1 MKIHKEGFLIIAFA
15 FVLLSFLSYISI
27 ALVPFAWL
35 TYFLVFSFLV
45 VFLWVV
51 LFFRVPLRKI
61 NYGNHILATAD
72 GEVVA
77 IEEVFEKEHFKE
89 KRIMVSVF
97 MSPFNVH
104 VNWYPF
110 DGKVTHVEYHPG
122 KFLIAHHP
130 KSSELNERNSIV
142 LEKEPGKDILI
153 RQVAGIMA
161 RRIICYS
168 KPGDTAVQGKE
179 LGIIRFG
186 SRVDFFLP
194 LGSKIEVGMNQ
205 KVKAQ
210 LTVIAKFND

>member
-1 MKIHKEGFLIIAFA
+1 MKIHKEGYLIIAFA
-15 FVLLSFLSYISI
+15 FVMISFLSYVITVLVSPRWFSI
-27 ALVPFAWL
+27 ILIFGFFA
-35 TYFLVFSFLV
+35 VFV
-45 VFLWVV
+45 WVV
-51 LFFRVPLRKI
+51 LFFRIPLRKI
-61 NYGNHILATAD
+61 NYGDHILATAD

-77 IEEVFEKEHFKE
+77 IEEVFEKEYFNE
-89 KRIMVSVF
+89 IRLMISVF

-110 DGKVTHVEYHPG
+110 SGKVTHVEYHPG

-130 KSSELNERNSIV
+130 KSSELNERNSVV

-168 KPGDTAVQGKE
+168 KPGENVKQGKE

-194 LGSKIEVGMNQ
+194 LGTEVNVTMNQ

-210 LTVIAKFND
+210 QTVIARFVN

>member
-15 FVLLSFLSYISI
+15 FVIISFLSFISI

-35 TYFLVFSFLV
+35 TYFLIFGFSV

-77 IEEVFEKEHFKE
+77 IEEVTEKEHFKE
-89 KRIMVSVF
+89 RRIMVSVF

-110 DGKVTHVEYHPG
+110 SGTVTHVEYHPG
-122 KFLIAHHP
+122 KFLFAHHP

-194 LGSKIEVGMNQ
+194 IGTEIKVQMNQ

-210 LTVIAKFND
+210 QTVIGQFKE

>member
-1 MKIHKEGFLIIAFA
+1 MKIHKEGYLIIALA
-15 FVLLSFLSYISI
+15 FVLLAFVCYSAIIFISI
-27 ALVPFAWL
+27 DWIDYILLAGSVLI
-35 TYFLVFSFLV
+35 
-45 VFLWVV
+45 FLWVV
-51 LFFRVPLRKI
+51 LFFRVPARKI
-61 NYGNHILATAD
+61 NIGEHILSTAD
-72 GEVVA
+72 GEIVA
-77 IEEVFEKEHFKE
+77 IEEVVEKEYFNE
-89 KRIMVSVF
+89 KRLMISVF

-110 DGKVTHVEYHPG
+110 SGKVTHVEYHPG

-168 KPGDTAVQGKE
+168 QAGDTAEQGKE

-186 SRVDFFLP
+186 SRIDFFLP
-194 LGSKIEVGMNQ
+194 LGSEVNVKMNQ

-210 LTVIAKFND
+210 QTVIARFKN

>member
-142 LEKEPGKDILI
+142 LEKEPGKNILI

-194 LGSKIEVGMNQ
+194 LSSRIEVGMNQ

>member
-15 FVLLSFLSYISI
+15 FVLLAFLSFITSV
-27 ALVPFAWL
+27 LVPIVWL
-35 TYFLVFSFLV
+35 SYFIIFGLFIF
-45 VFLWVV
+45 FLWVL
-51 LFFRVPLRKI
+51 LFFRVPIRKV
-61 NYGNHILATAD
+61 NNGNHILATAD

-77 IEEVFEKEHFKE
+77 IEEVVEREYFKE
-89 KRIMVSVF
+89 KRLMISVF

-110 DGKVTHVEYHPG
+110 SGKVKHVEYHPG
-122 KFLIAHHP
+122 KFLIARHP

-142 LEKEPGKDILI
+142 LEKEPGRDVLI

-168 KPGDTAVQGKE
+168 KPGDKVQQGKE

-194 LGSKIEVGMNQ
+194 LGTKVEVKMNQ

-210 LTVIAKFND
+210 QTVIALFGD

>member
-1 MKIHKEGFLIIAFA
+1 MKIHKEGYLIIAFA
-15 FVLLSFLSYISI
+15 FVLLSFLSFISLTI
-27 ALVPFAWL
+27 IPFWWLSLLLVCG
-35 TYFLVFSFLV
+35 FSG

-51 LFFRVPLRKI
+51 LFFRVPIRKI
-61 NYGNHILATAD
+61 NHGNHILSTAD

-77 IEEVFEKEHFKE
+77 IEEVTEKEFFKE
-89 KRIMVSVF
+89 NRIMVSVF

-110 DGKVTHVEYHPG
+110 SGEVKHVQYHPG

-168 KPGDTAVQGKE
+168 KKGESAFQGKE

-194 LGSKIEVGMNQ
+194 LGSTINVTMNQ

-210 LTVIAKFND
+210 QTVIAYFQE

>member
-1 MKIHKEGFLIIAFA
+1 MKIHKEGYLIIAFA
-15 FVLLSFLSYISI
+15 FVMLSFLSYVTV
-27 ALVPFAWL
+27 ALLSLWWFSYVLLFGLFA
-35 TYFLVFSFLV
+35 VFM
-45 VFLWVV
+45 WVL
-51 LFFRVPLRKI
+51 LFFRVPLRKV

-72 GEVVA
+72 GKVVA
-77 IEEVFEKEHFKE
+77 IEEVFEKEYFNE
-89 KRIMVSVF
+89 KRLMISVF

-110 DGKVTHVEYHPG
+110 NGKVTHVEYHPG

-130 KSSELNERNSIV
+130 KSSELNERNSVV
-142 LEKEPGKDILI
+142 LEQEPGKDLLI

-168 KPGDTAVQGKE
+168 NAGDIVEQGKE

-194 LGSKIEVGMNQ
+194 LGTQVDVEMNQ

-210 LTVIAKFND
+210 QTIIARFSK

>member
-194 LGSKIEVGMNQ
+194 LSSKIEVGMNQ

>member
-1 MKIHKEGFLIIAFA
+1 MFFI
-15 FVLLSFLSYISI
+15 
-27 ALVPFAWL
+27 
-35 TYFLVFSFLV
+35 
-45 VFLWVV
+45 WVV
-51 LFFRVPLRKI
+51 LFFRVPIRKV
-61 NYGNHILATAD
+61 NVGEHILSTAD

-77 IEEVFEKEHFKE
+77 IEEVYEKEYFKE

-110 DGKVTHVEYHPG
+110 SGIVKHVEYHPG

-142 LEKEPGKDILI
+142 LEQAPGKDVLI

-168 KPGDTAVQGKE
+168 NPGDNAVQGKE

-194 LGSKIEVGMNQ
+194 LGSQVDVGMNQ

-210 LTVIAKFND
+210 RTVIGRFKEDSK

>member
-1 MKIHKEGFLIIAFA
+1 MKIHKEGFLIIAFS
-15 FVLLSFLSYISI
+15 FVLLSFLSYISM

-35 TYFLVFSFLV
+35 TYFLIFSFLA

-61 NYGNHILATAD
+61 NFGNHILATAD

-77 IEEVFEKEHFKE
+77 IEEVVEKEYFKE

-110 DGKVTHVEYHPG
+110 DGKVSHVEYHPG

-130 KSSELNERNSIV
+130 KSSELNERNTIV
-142 LEKEPGKDILI
+142 LEKGPGKDVLI

-168 KPGDTAVQGKE
+168 KPGDMAVQGKE

-194 LGSKIEVGMNQ
+194 IDTEIKVQMNQ

-210 LTVIAKFND
+210 QTVIAKFKE